1 MSGLGNF
8 LAALYRVLSWRLL
21 VAGALMLILTLT
33 QGVGLLMLIPLLDLV
48 GIEVSGGSV
57 DLLTDTLSRIFATLR
72 LPPTLAAVLLIYVV
86 IIGLNAYLI
95 QHQAIL
101 LHRLEETF
109 VRTLRQQLY
118 GAITEATWPFYIRHK
133 SSDFTHALTS
143 EMQRIRS
150 AARSSLDLAVK
161 LTVALIYVGLALY
174 LSPLV
179 TLLASVCGLGLVA
192 LIYPQMRLARRKG
205 EAITEANR
213 SLYAAIDEYLAGM
226 KVAKSHGI
234 EAQHRRTFGMLSEQ
248 IEGAYLDATRNR
260 ATANFWF
267 ELGAVA
273 TLSLVLF
280 VALELLALPVAG
292 VIVLLFLFSRLM
304 PMFGRIQ
311 GLYHSASTALPAFDE
326 VMVLLE
332 RCRAEAEPPA
342 DGSDVL
348 ELRRALALRGVRCAY
363 PGGPEVLKDLDL
375 VVEAGKTT
383 AIVGPSGAGK
393 STISDLIVGL
403 LTPQHGAVLVDDRT
417 LSKARIHPWRRRLG
431 YVAQEPFL
439 FHDTVRANL
448 LATHPEAS
456 ESDLLG
462 ALRAAAADGFVT
474 TLPEGLDTVLG
485 DRGVRLSGGERQRLA
500 LARSLLR
507 EPELLILDEAT
518 SALDAE
524 NEQSIQRAIDR
535 LHGTTTMVIIAHR
548 LATVRRADTIY
559 FIEGGRVIEQG
570 SWNQLIRRPG
580 GRFRAMCEAQGLPTA
595 ADDTGHPLDD
605 VPQP

>member
-161 LTVALIYVGLALY
+161 LTVALVYVGLALY

-205 EAITEANR
+205 GGHHR
-213 SLYAAIDEYLAGM
+213 GQSQPLRR
-226 KVAKSHGI
+226 
-234 EAQHRRTFGMLSEQ
+234 HRRVPGRH
-248 IEGAYLDATRNR
+248 EGR
-260 ATANFWF
+260 
-267 ELGAVA
+267 
-273 TLSLVLF
+273 
-280 VALELLALPVAG
+280 
-292 VIVLLFLFSRLM
+292 
-304 PMFGRIQ
+304 
-311 GLYHSASTALPAFDE
+311 
-326 VMVLLE
+326 
-332 RCRAEAEPPA
+332 
-342 DGSDVL
+342 
-348 ELRRALALRGVRCAY
+348 
-363 PGGPEVLKDLDL
+363 
-375 VVEAGKTT
+375 
-383 AIVGPSGAGK
+383 
-393 STISDLIVGL
+393 
-403 LTPQHGAVLVDDRT
+403 
-417 LSKARIHPWRRRLG
+417 
-431 YVAQEPFL
+431 QEPRHRGSAPPHL
-439 FHDTVRANL
+439 WDVERT
-448 LATHPEAS
+448 
-456 ESDLLG
+456 
-462 ALRAAAADGFVT
+462 
-474 TLPEGLDTVLG
+474 
-485 DRGVRLSGGERQRLA
+485 DRGRLPRC
-500 LARSLLR
+500 
-507 EPELLILDEAT
+507 
-518 SALDAE
+518 
-524 NEQSIQRAIDR
+524 
-535 LHGTTTMVIIAHR
+535 H
-548 LATVRRADTIY
+548 
-559 FIEGGRVIEQG
+559 
-570 SWNQLIRRPG
+570 
-580 GRFRAMCEAQGLPTA
+580 
-595 ADDTGHPLDD
+595 
-605 VPQP
+605 PQPGHRQLLV